1 MIAWLYSSQIFLAT
15 VVGIVTLIMGFAN
28 RKPSGISIGALALVQ
43 LALIIQLVVST
54 VIVIAGERAKLDTV
68 EFFAYLIVAL
78 MIPVGAAFWA
88 LIERTRWSTV
98 VIGVGALTVAVMLV
112 LSLVVHLPLTFRPSK
127 F

>member
-1 MIAWLYSSQIFLAT
+1 MIAWFYSAQLIFATAVGLLAL
-15 VVGIVTLIMGFAN
+15 GLGFAK

-43 LALIIQLVVST
+43 LALLVQLVASIVL
-54 VIVIAGERAKLDTV
+54 VIAGEQAKQDTV

-78 MIPVGAAFWA
+78 LIPLGAAFWA

-112 LSLVVHLPLTFRPSK
+112 RMNQIWTGTY
-127 F
+127 

>member
-1 MIAWLYSSQIFLAT
+1 MITWLYSSQLVLAT
-15 VVGIVTLIMGFAN
+15 AVGIVTLIFGFAN

-54 VIVIAGERAKLDTV
+54 VLVIAGERAKLDTV
-68 EFFAYLIVAL
+68 EYFAYLIVAL

-112 LSLVVHLPLTFRPSK
+112 RMNQIWTGTY
-127 F
+127 

>member
-1 MIAWLYSSQIFLAT
+1 MIAWFYSAQLIFATAVGLLAL
-15 VVGIVTLIMGFAN
+15 GFGFAK

-43 LALIIQLVVST
+43 LALLVQLVASIVL
-54 VIVIAGERAKLDTV
+54 VIAGEQAKQDTV

-78 MIPVGAAFWA
+78 LIPLGAAFWA

-112 LSLVVHLPLTFRPSK
+112 RMNQIWTGTY
-127 F
+127 